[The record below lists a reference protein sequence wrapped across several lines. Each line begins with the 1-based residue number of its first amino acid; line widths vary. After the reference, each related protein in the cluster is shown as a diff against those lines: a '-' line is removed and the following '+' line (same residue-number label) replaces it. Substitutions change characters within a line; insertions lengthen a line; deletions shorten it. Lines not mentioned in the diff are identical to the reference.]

1 MIKVYKYTII
11 VISFLMFFTAMLYV
25 AFEVNTS
32 QIYAHE
38 NEIEYRIEG

>member
-11 VISFLMFFTAMLYV
+11 VISFLVFCTAMLYV

-38 NEIEYRIEG
+38 NQIEYISEG